1 MYLLFFI
8 NLYCLP
14 IPPYFFEHNKKILCP
29 KWTKDE
35 HFNNTVLPPLF
46 VHSSLN
52 KPQSIPVILLWNRV
66 AITGAPYFPYF
77 TSSKSPLN
85 GHFHL
90 LITTWFHQP
99 QALYQCLKDYFPS
112 HCVIDWII
120 QLISNMSTVIYEVKT
135 LFNRKDTKNTN
146 LLIKNPREA
155 ILNCPSRKISFSL
168 SANAV

>member
-1 MYLLFFI
+1 M
-8 NLYCLP
+8 
-14 IPPYFFEHNKKILCP
+14 
-29 KWTKDE
+29 
-35 HFNNTVLPPLF
+35 LPPLF

-52 KPQSIPVILLWNRV
+52 KPQSIPLIHLWNRV

-112 HCVIDWII
+112 HRVIDWII
-120 QLISNMSTVIYEVKT
+120 QLFSNMSTVIYEVKT

-146 LLIKNPREA
+146 LPNLTKKS
-155 ILNCPSRKISFSL
+155 SRSRFKLPLEENFVFVISKCCI
-168 SANAV
+168 

>member
-1 MYLLFFI
+1 MFDFHCFSSNNCIYYFLSTCIIYPF
-8 NLYCLP
+8 
-14 IPPYFFEHNKKILCP
+14 PPHFFEHNKKILCP
-29 KWTKDE
+29 KWTKDD

-52 KPQSIPVILLWNRV
+52 KPQSIPLILLWNRV

-112 HCVIDWII
+112 HRVIDWII
-120 QLISNMSTVIYEVKT
+120 QVISNMSTIIYEVKT
-135 LFNRKDTKNTN
+135 LLTEKTLKTQ
-146 LLIKNPREA
+146 IW
-155 ILNCPSRKISFSL
+155 S
-168 SANAV
+168 